1 MPALARAL
9 GVQLGMQLLHRHLQL
24 PVELLS
30 LRLADKRFVR
40 SAWQRHLQLHQ
51 LLQLP
56 LPHLGDTIGSI
67 GTPRDGEIL
76 LAPQLLHHLQLSR
89 ETQAGAAS
97 RTVLQHVP
105 RRRLRWRR

>member
-1 MPALARAL
+1 MHLL
-9 GVQLGMQLLHRHLQL
+9 QLLQLLHRHLQL

-30 LRLADKRFVR
+30 LRLTDKRFVR

-76 LAPQLLHHLQLSR
+76 LAPQLLHHLQLLPR
-89 ETQAGAAS
+89 DAQAGTAS

-105 RRRLRWRR
+105 MRRLRWRR